1 MLRGRWRVIRLVVP
15 VLLACAAG
23 CGGGG
28 GANPQARPAITRAPE
43 PRETRHDRT
52 HLAPSDAEDDETSAW
67 RPGRFMT
74 QAVGRVTG
82 AAQRFEQQS
91 RFGFD
96 EDASCVL
103 GAFLENGREVSVTR
117 PLRAGVRYVILG
129 GGSDGV
135 EDLDLAVE
143 SPEGKSV
150 AADTMDDAQP
160 VVELTPKADGKY
172 RIRLGNAKKGEG
184 GGFGVV
190 AIMREGG
197 LSIPVRRFVESF
209 GRTLSNA
216 AQASHLVA
224 RRMKGSQ
231 GLAFH
236 ADGEWSFFGTILAE
250 EENIRTGGLELEAP
264 LSVILAGADGQA
276 DDVNLEVLDATTNAI
291 AGSDEADDAAPVV
304 VIEPTKGHTYKV
316 SVSNVKGR
324 GTSLVTM
331 LVLDLDVP

>member
-1 MLRGRWRVIRLVVP
+1 MNRAALPIV
-15 VLLACAAG
+15 LACVAG

-28 GANPQARPAITRAPE
+28 GSLPPHAWATRPAPPPATQGE
-43 PRETRHDRT
+43 RT
-52 HLAPSDAEDDETSAW
+52 NTGSSDAEDDDKSAW

-74 QAVGRVTG
+74 QAVGLVTG
-82 AAQRFEQQS
+82 AAQRFERQS

-143 SPEGKSV
+143 SPEGKV
-150 AADTMDDAQP
+150 IAADTMDDAQP
-160 VVELTPKADGKY
+160 VVELTPPVDGKY
-172 RIRLGNAKKGEG
+172 RIRLANARKGEG

-197 LSIPVRRFVESF
+197 QSISVRRFVDSF
-209 GRTLSNA
+209 GQTLSNA
-216 AQASHLVA
+216 ARASHLVA
-224 RRMKGSQ
+224 RKMEGSQ

-250 EENIRTGGLELEAP
+250 EEGIQTGGLELEAP
-264 LSVILAGADGQA
+264 LSVVLAGADGRT
-276 DDVNLEVLDATTNAI
+276 DDINLEVLDVTTNEI
-291 AGSDEADDAAPVV
+291 AGRDEAEDASPVV
-304 VIEPTKGHTYKV
+304 ALKPTKGHTYKV
-316 SVSNVKGR
+316 SVTNVKGR
-324 GTSLVTM
+324 GPSLVAM
-331 LVLDLDVP
+331 LILDLDVP

>member
-1 MLRGRWRVIRLVVP
+1 MNRAVVP
-15 VLLACAAG
+15 LLFACLTG
-23 CGGGG
+23 CGGGEG
-28 GANPQARPAITRAPE
+28 RPPPPRAPAA
-43 PRETRHDRT
+43 PP
-52 HLAPSDAEDDETSAW
+52 APSPETPPRPTNAEDDEKSAW

-117 PLRAGVRYVILG
+117 PLRAGVRYVLIG

-135 EDLDLAVE
+135 VDLDLAVE
-143 SPEGKSV
+143 SPEGKIV

-160 VVELTPKADGKY
+160 VVELTPPKEGKY
-172 RIRLGNAKKGEG
+172 RIRLANAKKGEG

-197 LSIPVRRFVESF
+197 LSIPVNRFVESF

-264 LSVILAGADGQA
+264 LSVILAGADAAA
-276 DDVNLEVLDATTNAI
+276 DDVNLEVLDATTNEI
-291 AGSDEADDAAPVV
+291 AGRDDADDAAPVV
-304 VIEPTKGHTYKV
+304 VLEPTKGHTYKV
-316 SVSNVKGR
+316 SVANVKSHGP
-324 GTSLVTM
+324 SLVAM
-331 LVLDLDVP
+331 LLLDLDVP

>member
-1 MLRGRWRVIRLVVP
+1 MKTHDALRAVIPL
-15 VLLACAAG
+15 LLALAAG
-23 CGGGG
+23 CGGE
-28 GANPQARPAITRAPE
+28 GASSSPRTANTPPARSSASPHTHADA
-43 PRETRHDRT
+43 ET
-52 HLAPSDAEDDETSAW
+52 SDADDDEKSVW

-74 QAVGRVTG
+74 QAVGRVTA

-103 GAFLENGREVSVTR
+103 GAFLENGREVSITR
-117 PLRAGVRYVILG
+117 PLRGGVRYVILG

-143 SPEGKSV
+143 SPEGKVV

-160 VVELTPKADGKY
+160 VVELTPPKEGKY
-172 RIRLGNAKKGEG
+172 KIRLANAKKGEG
-184 GGFGVV
+184 GGFGVI

-197 LSIPVRRFVESF
+197 LSIPVNRFIESF
-209 GRTLSNA
+209 GKTLANA
-216 AQASHLVA
+216 SQASQLVA
-224 RRMKGSQ
+224 RRVKGSQ

-236 ADGEWSFFGTILAE
+236 ADGEWSFFGTILGPE
-250 EENIRTGGLELEAP
+250 EGVRTGGLELEAP
-264 LSVILAGADGQA
+264 ISVILAGADTQA
-276 DDVNLEVLDATTNAI
+276 DDVNLEVLDATANQV
-291 AGSDEADDAAPVV
+291 AGADEAEDAAPVV
-304 VIEPTKGHTYKV
+304 VLEPTKGHTYKV
-316 SVSNVKGR
+316 AVSNVKGR

>member
-1 MLRGRWRVIRLVVP
+1 
-15 VLLACAAG
+15 
-23 CGGGG
+23 
-28 GANPQARPAITRAPE
+28 
-43 PRETRHDRT
+43 
-52 HLAPSDAEDDETSAW
+52 
-67 RPGRFMT
+67 MT
-74 QAVGRVTG
+74 QAVGLVTG
-82 AAQRFEQQS
+82 AAQRFEKQS
-91 RFGFD
+91 SFGFD

-135 EDLDLAVE
+135 EDLDLAVD
-143 SPEGKSV
+143 SPEGKII

-160 VVELTPKADGKY
+160 VVELTPKAEGKY
-172 RIRLGNAKKGEG
+172 RIRLANAKKGEG

-197 LSIPVRRFVESF
+197 LSIPVHRFVESF
-209 GRTLSNA
+209 GRTLANA

-224 RRMKGSQ
+224 RRMQGSQ

-250 EENIRTGGLELEAP
+250 EESIRTGGLELEAP
-264 LSVILAGADGQA
+264 LSVILAGADRMA
-276 DDVNLEVLDATTNAI
+276 DDVNLEVLDATTNEI
-291 AGSDEADDAAPVV
+291 AGRDEADDAAPVV
-304 VIEPTKGHTYKV
+304 ALEPTKGHTYKV
-316 SVSNVKGR
+316 SVANVKGR

>member
-1 MLRGRWRVIRLVVP
+1 MNRAVVP
-15 VLLACAAG
+15 LLFACFTG
-23 CGGGG
+23 CGGSSEGL
-28 GANPQARPAITRAPE
+28 PLSPRAPATPPAQSPETPSE
-43 PRETRHDRT
+43 PTN
-52 HLAPSDAEDDETSAW
+52 AEDDEKSAW

-143 SPEGKSV
+143 SPEGRVV

-160 VVELTPKADGKY
+160 VVELTPPKEGKY
-172 RIRLGNAKKGEG
+172 RIRLANAKKGEG

-197 LSIPVRRFVESF
+197 LSIPVNRFVESF

-264 LSVILAGADGQA
+264 LSVILAGADAAA
-276 DDVNLEVLDATTNAI
+276 DDVNLEVLDATTNEI
-291 AGSDEADDAAPVV
+291 AGRDDADDAAPVV
-304 VIEPTKGHTYKV
+304 ALEPTKGHTYKV
-316 SVSNVKGR
+316 SVANVKGR